1 MVPSAAGD
9 SYDTL
14 RHESSPPLPLR
25 VVYRIDVAESICHVD
40 EGFRQ
45 AAVAAGVDDL
55 PDRVLG
61 TPLIDH
67 LTGEPTKHWYR
78 QLLDYVKQHGTASF
92 EFNCDTPTVIRLL
105 RMEMLRLP
113 DGSITFTA
121 QTLSTRARA
130 YTKVLDWTL
139 PRSNKRILM
148 CSLCNR
154 ISSVIGW
161 TDIEQAAQVI
171 QVFEEPIPPAITYTI
186 CDDDRARLRELIH
199 ERLR

>member
-61 TPLIDH
+61 TPLFDH
-67 LTGEPTKHWYR
+67 LTGEPTNS
-78 QLLDYVKQHGTASF
+78 LLK
-92 EFNCDTPTVIRLL
+92 N
-105 RMEMLRLP
+105 
-113 DGSITFTA
+113 
-121 QTLSTRARA
+121 LSH
-130 YTKVLDWTL
+130 
-139 PRSNKRILM
+139 PRR
-148 CSLCNR
+148 
-154 ISSVIGW
+154 
-161 TDIEQAAQVI
+161 
-171 QVFEEPIPPAITYTI
+171 
-186 CDDDRARLRELIH
+186 
-199 ERLR
+199 